1 MSTPMHIAF
10 PLAIGRDGRLATASD
25 TAHITGLIEQL
36 IFTNPG
42 ERVNRP
48 AFGGALNQLL
58 FAPNSIE
65 LRATVNFTLLAA
77 LQHELGDLIEV
88 TSLDVDVA
96 QETLAIT
103 IAYRVLRTGQQ
114 VSATMAGIGP

>member
-1 MSTPMHIAF
+1 MTTPMHIAF

-25 TAHITGLIEQL
+25 TAHITALIEQL

-65 LRATVNFTLLAA
+65 LHATVNFTLLAA

-88 TSLDVDVA
+88 TALDVDVA
-96 QETLAIT
+96 QETLAN
-103 IAYRVLRTGQQ
+103 RVLRTGQQ